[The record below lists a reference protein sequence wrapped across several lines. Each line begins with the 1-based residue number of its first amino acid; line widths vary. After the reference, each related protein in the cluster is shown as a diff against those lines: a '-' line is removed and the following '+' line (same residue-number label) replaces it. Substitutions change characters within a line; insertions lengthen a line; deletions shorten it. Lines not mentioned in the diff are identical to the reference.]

1 MKQKL
6 YIPTSSL
13 NFNNIMSSE
22 SISPQS
28 FYEMRGYGYKHFE
41 KVELNSLDNT
51 ILLYEEFP
59 DFSIDDSELENFAM
73 VIEISPEFCN
83 AKISSVAEGVYEC
96 HETIYLNP
104 FNTLFYFNQ
113 KTELISTRAKSKP
126 SIL

>member
-41 KVELNSLDNT
+41 RVELNSLDNT

-59 DFSIDDSELENFAM
+59 DFSIDDSELENFA
-73 VIEISPEFCN
+73 ILILAFNN
-83 AKISSVAEGVYEC
+83 AFYNKKKRFPKIWRTFLRRSVVF
-96 HETIYLNP
+96 TFIV
-104 FNTLFYFNQ
+104 
-113 KTELISTRAKSKP
+113 
-126 SIL
+126 